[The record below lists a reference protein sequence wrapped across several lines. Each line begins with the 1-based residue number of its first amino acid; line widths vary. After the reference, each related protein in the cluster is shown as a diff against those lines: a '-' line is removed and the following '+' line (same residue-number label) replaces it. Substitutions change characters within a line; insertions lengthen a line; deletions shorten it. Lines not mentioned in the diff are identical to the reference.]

1 MIRLATQED
10 IPELLRMSESF
21 FNASGYAELTTF
33 DESDSESTLNNLIE
47 KGWLLTDGNHAM
59 LGFVV
64 FPMFMN
70 SSTIIAQELFWWV
83 DEEARKT
90 GAGIKILSKAE
101 KLAKEHGA
109 KALMML
115 SLNDLNGKKV
125 NKLYESLGY
134 KQKEQTYMR
143 VL

>member
-1 MIRLATQED
+1 
-10 IPELLRMSESF
+10 MSKSF
-21 FNASGYAELTTF
+21 FDASGYSELTTF
-33 DESDSESTLNNLIE
+33 DAKDSETTLSNLINS
-47 KGWLLTDGNHAM
+47 GWLLTDGKHSM

-70 SSTIIAQELFWWV
+70 SKTTIAQELFWWV

-90 GAGIKILSKAE
+90 GAGIKILKQTE

-109 KALMML
+109 EALMML
-115 SLNDLNGKKV
+115 SLSDLNGKKIG
-125 NKLYESLGY
+125 KLYESLGY